1 MSTPARRVVTLLVLL
16 LAALPGL
23 LFVQDPSARDQ
34 GVFATIAWQWRE
46 GGVPYASAGVE
57 HKGSLPFA
65 AYAAAQMLFG
75 HSIGAARLLAWGA
88 LLLTGLL
95 IVGIGRRLGL
105 PTPAATVAGVTY
117 LLVTGVGGLSAWW
130 SGAQAEAFME
140 PFVAAAL
147 LVALG
152 ARSSASVPVG
162 GAGHGRTPH
171 SAAPDASPG
180 PQPPLP
186 RPLLAGALL
195 GAATLGKPTALLLAP
210 ALLAATGL
218 RAAPAVALG
227 AAVPWLVTLGY
238 FATRGAAGAFVD
250 NVLLVNLD
258 YGGRGLQLLVRYFGH
273 FFGSHAV
280 VVPTLLLVPAAAGL
294 LAGRPRSRVLLL
306 WLAGAYLAVLVQGR
320 FFGYHYHPVV
330 APLALA
336 AAFGLAARPPVRY
349 VALAGLLAA
358 VATLDWDDAAF
369 RYRFWRHPSP
379 PTALEER
386 LAPAQSPSDLDPRE
400 TRRTALWFARETH
413 PDNTVLVWG
422 FEPAVNF
429 LSKRRCPTRFLH
441 DYYLTSNTVRPERR
455 ERYRAQFRADID
467 ASPPDYVVIVRND
480 TNPVESKDSA
490 AQLKDFSWWAEQVAT
505 RYESIVTI
513 GDFEILG
520 QRAPA
525 GPPTAP
531 AAPPAALPAPL
542 PGTSSR
548 PPEEAP

>member
-1 MSTPARRVVTLLVLL
+1 MSTPARRVVPLLVLF

-23 LFVQDPSARDQ
+23 LFVQDPPARDQ

-46 GGVPYASAGVE
+46 GAVPYASAGVE
-57 HKGSLPFA
+57 HKGPLPFA
-65 AYAAAQMLFG
+65 AYAVAQMLFG
-75 HSIGAARLLAWGA
+75 HTIGAARLLAWGA
-88 LLLTGLL
+88 LLVTGLL

-105 PTPAATVAGVTY
+105 PAPVATAAGVTY
-117 LLVTGVGGLSAWW
+117 LLVTGVGGLSTWW

-140 PFVAAAL
+140 PLVAAAL
-147 LVALG
+147 FTALG
-152 ARSSASVPVG
+152 TRSFASVPVG
-162 GAGHGRTPH
+162 DAGPRATA
-171 SAAPDASPG
+171 SAGSSVSSSG
-180 PQPPLP
+180 SQPPLP

-195 GAATLGKPTALLLAP
+195 GAAMLGKPTALLLAP

-227 AAVPWLVTLGY
+227 AAVPWLVTVGY
-238 FATRGAAGAFVD
+238 FATKGAAGAFVD

-280 VVPTLLLVPAAAGL
+280 VIPTLLLVPAAAGL

-358 VATLDWDDAAF
+358 VVTLDWSDAAF
-369 RYRFWRHPSP
+369 RYHAWRHPSP
-379 PTALEER
+379 PTALEDR
-386 LAPAQSPSDLDPRE
+386 LAPAHSPSDLDPRE
-400 TRRTALWFARETH
+400 TRRAALWFARETH
-413 PDNTVLVWG
+413 PDDTVLVWG

-429 LSKRRCPTRFLH
+429 LAKRRCPTRFLY
-441 DYYLTSNTVRPERR
+441 DYYLTSSTVRPERR
-455 ERYRAQFRADID
+455 ERYRAQFRADIE
-467 ASPPDYVVIVRND
+467 ASPPAYVVIVRND

-490 AQLKDFSWWAEQVAT
+490 AQLADFPWWANEVAT

-520 QRAPA
+520 RRAA
-525 GPPTAP
+525 D
-531 AAPPAALPAPL
+531 APP
-542 PGTSSR
+542 SSSGSAINR
-548 PPEEAP
+548 